1 MTDRKGL
8 EIILDRH
15 GFRVE
20 AMTTEASFYT
30 LGYLS
35 KRTRKTIFGTR
46 GLPPG
51 LTWGDSPSNHEMP
64 SHPAFS
70 TGRVRKLG
78 CQFPPPE
85 HSC

>member
-1 MTDRKGL
+1 VTNRKGL

-51 LTWGDSPSNHEMP
+51 L
-64 SHPAFS
+64 
-70 TGRVRKLG
+70 
-78 CQFPPPE
+78 
-85 HSC
+85 